1 MESVLSLSGLNLSRG
16 GKQILSDIDLELTQG
31 KFTALLGPNGAG
43 KSSLL
48 KCLSQDHKPD
58 IGSIGFRG
66 KPLSDWSQV
75 KLARELAVLPLHSGL
90 GFAFKAKDVVA
101 MGLYPLTLSQQQGD
115 ALVTHWLERLDIMH
129 LRDSL
134 YPELSGGEKQRLH
147 LARVL
152 VQLAQSEQPPVLL
165 LDEPT
170 SALDLAQQHRVLS
183 LLKELAREQE
193 YTIVSVLHDLNQAC
207 QYCDE
212 LVVLSQGRVAA
223 SGTPRT
229 CMNEDLIDHVW
240 RYRPERLYRS
250 SETPLYF

>member
-1 MESVLSLSGLNLSRG
+1 MESVLSLSGLSLSRG
-16 GKQILSDIDLELTQG
+16 GKQILSDINLELMPG

-48 KCLSQDHKPD
+48 KCLSQDYKPD
-58 IGSIGFRG
+58 TGRIELRG
-66 KPLSDWSQV
+66 KALSDWPQM
-75 KLARELAVLPLHSGL
+75 KLAKELAVLPQHSGL

-101 MGLYPLTLSQQQGD
+101 FGLYPLTLNQRQGD
-115 ALVTHWLERLDIMH
+115 VLVEYWLERLDITH
-129 LRDSL
+129 LSDSL

-152 VQLAQSEQPPVLL
+152 VQLAQSQKPPVLL

-183 LLKELAREQE
+183 LLRQLASGQE
-193 YTIVSVLHDLNQAC
+193 YTIISVLHDLNQAC

-212 LVVLSQGRVAA
+212 LVVLSQGRIAA
-223 SGTPRT
+223 NGTPRC
-229 CMNEDLIDHVW
+229 CMNEDLIDNVW
-240 RYRPERLYRS
+240 HYRPERLNRS
-250 SETPLYF
+250 ADIPLYF